1 MEAFSSKAH
10 GLGSAGPSKPRPKA
24 RARSKS
30 LSGSATEKPSRIGSL
45 LPSEPPMVL
54 RKIPRP
60 PNAFILYRSN
70 KMKELKSKKNTSSLS
85 DVGLDKLD
93 HQRQLSKEIGQL
105 WRNESPEVKA
115 AFYEK
120 AQQAASEHRDRY
132 PEYRFKPSV
141 KKALSRE
148 SEDAVAFHTL
158 ERRTDTDF
166 APSDIRGPLSGSGSG
181 SGRKR
186 ASLDGARSKTSPYAT
201 RHHRRASSASPGS
214 PAARIDQYY
223 TPVLLYSADDP
234 ALYALNDTL
243 ITRSHSQ
250 GTTSRT
256 QGSALRRGSARRSLD
271 GQTSRSSTANSC
283 FDTLVPQHLRDSRIF
298 LAPHAIPPL
307 PIGHAITTDDV
318 AAAAL
323 APPQLTEPVRTN
335 CSLFDAVKSALPPER
350 RAFLQASLVM
360 KGYSFSLGNE
370 MSESTDQSA
379 TATSQVTP
387 SPASAGHPLTPLT
400 HSEISTFITPYN
412 SAIEASNSW
421 SGQQILDQMVGQPD
435 LKAEHNSQ
443 DSGLSPNLDPIN
455 QDPLSTLA
463 HPVPSVN
470 LHMDS
475 SIASNNVDLGDW
487 LLPEP
492 CYTYFETQ
500 SHGTNGAVA
509 PPSASDLY
517 QGQEADV
524 GSSQHSDFAH
534 SDLLSAPTQRSFA
547 SIDVPL
553 NLPIDY
559 SMNSSNSAFVALS
572 EPNDAGQIQGIFYD
586 FDGQLMSQEMAE
598 SSDAQLPGNT
608 RDYLDEDLRQR
619 QAVDQLLM
627 QMMTSNNPSDSAFTE
642 GLHFELVSPK
652 ATQPFDD
659 PHSQTNVVPSQ
670 TEWQSWSQEP
680 TSKVKDS
687 TSLEDKRL
695 SPQNANPQLDLSAC
709 AQEVANVRTESSED
723 EGHMLSKERVHT
735 NRDWADALNQDR
747 TQDVGTSASLN
758 TNFSGPMGYGME
770 SMDEAQPHTE
780 PQPRKILHHEGKTQ
794 ATDTDQTEGHI
805 VSSASRAPTP
815 DPSIDQVRVPPE
827 AVVTHPPMRGPAD
840 TSQSQVQPEKRSRTL
855 MQTHETHQQ
864 RIQQSLRNWKAHHLN
879 TLKDKLARAKQKSAN
894 SSSPSSVEQA
904 SDGQAKRS

>member
-1 MEAFSSKAH
+1 MEASSSKARV
-10 GLGSAGPSKPRPKA
+10 LGSAGPPKPRPKA

-30 LSGSATEKPSRIGSL
+30 LSGSAMENQSRMISL
-45 LPSEPPMVL
+45 QPSEPPMVL

-70 KMKELKSKKNTSSLS
+70 KMKELKSKKDTSLLT

-141 KKALSRE
+141 KKASSRE
-148 SEDAVAFHTL
+148 SEDAVAFQTP

-166 APSDIRGPLSGSGSG
+166 APSDISGPLSGSGSG

-214 PAARIDQYY
+214 PAAPIDQQY

-234 ALYALNDTL
+234 ALYTHNGTL

-250 GTTSRT
+250 GTTNRT

-271 GQTSRSSTANSC
+271 GHTSCSSTANSS

-298 LAPHAIPPL
+298 LAPHPPPPL

-318 AAAAL
+318 TAAAS
-323 APPQLTEPVRTN
+323 APPQLTESVRSK

-370 MSESTDQSA
+370 TLEPTDQSA
-379 TATSQVTP
+379 TTTSQVTP
-387 SPASAGHPLTPLT
+387 SPASAGHPLTPLN
-400 HSEISTFITPYN
+400 HSELSTFITPYN
-412 SAIEASNSW
+412 SAIAASNSW
-421 SGQQILDQMVGQPD
+421 SGQQILDQMMSQPD
-435 LKAEHNSQ
+435 LKAERNSQ
-443 DSGLSPNLDPIN
+443 GSSLSPILDPIN
-455 QDPLSTLA
+455 QEPLYTLA
-463 HPVPSVN
+463 HPRPSVN

-475 SIASNNVDLGDW
+475 SIASNYVDLGDW
-487 LLPEP
+487 LQPEP

-500 SHGTNGAVA
+500 SHDANGMVA

-517 QGQEADV
+517 HGQEADV
-524 GSSQHSDFAH
+524 GSSQQSEFAH
-534 SDLLSAPTQRSFA
+534 YDLLSAPRQGSFA
-547 SIDVPL
+547 TIDVPL
-553 NLPIDY
+553 KLPIDH

-572 EPNDAGQIQGIFYD
+572 DPNDAGQIQGIFYN
-586 FDGQLMSQEMAE
+586 FNGHLMSQGMAE
-598 SSDAQLPGNT
+598 SGDAQRQGNT
-608 RDYLDEDLRQR
+608 GDHLGEELRQR

-627 QMMTSNNPSDSAFTE
+627 QMMTSNNPSDSTFAE
-642 GLHFELVSPK
+642 GMHTELVNTG
-652 ATQPFDD
+652 AIHPFGI
-659 PHSQTNVVPSQ
+659 PHSQTDVIPSQ
-670 TEWQSWSQEP
+670 TGWESWSQEP
-680 TSKVKDS
+680 QSQLEDS
-687 TSLEDKRL
+687 TSLEEAQF
-695 SPQNANPQLDLSAC
+695 SPQVAVTQPDASPRAEEVDIVRGDSGQEDGQTLSMEQVRAIRARTDAFSQDG
-709 AQEVANVRTESSED
+709 AQDYGGTTSS
-723 EGHMLSKERVHT
+723 
-735 NRDWADALNQDR
+735 
-747 TQDVGTSASLN
+747 N
-758 TNFSGPMGYGME
+758 TNFSRPLCYGTEPMG
-770 SMDEAQPHTE
+770 EAQPHTE
-780 PQPRKILHHEGKTQ
+780 TQPRKILHHEGMSQ
-794 ATDTDQTEGHI
+794 ASETDQSEYHREP
-805 VSSASRAPTP
+805 SAPMAPLP
-815 DPSIDQVRVPPE
+815 EPSIDQVQVPPE
-827 AVVTHPPMRGPAD
+827 AAVTHHATHGPAD
-840 TSQSQVQPEKRSRTL
+840 TSHSQVQPEKRPRTS
-855 MQTHETHQQ
+855 MQTQESHQQ

-879 TLKDKLARAKQKSAN
+879 TLKDKLARAKQKSAH
-894 SSSPSSVEQA
+894 SYSPSSAERA
-904 SDGQAKRS
+904 GNEPPKHS